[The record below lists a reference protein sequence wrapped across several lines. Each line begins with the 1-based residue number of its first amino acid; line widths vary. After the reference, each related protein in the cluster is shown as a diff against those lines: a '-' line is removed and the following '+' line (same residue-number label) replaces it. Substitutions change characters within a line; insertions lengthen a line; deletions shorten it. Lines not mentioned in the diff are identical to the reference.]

1 MLRPALAVSLRILV
15 ISLLVAATLVAG
27 LRLIAPQLDGLR
39 TPLERF
45 LSEQSGQRV
54 TVGAFHARW
63 RILSPRVTVSDVQV
77 HGADAAEPIL
87 VLAHLDLGLALW
99 RSLRQGRPVLGHVEV
114 RGADLHLL
122 RDADGRV
129 QVRGVD
135 PLPPRPDTP
144 ASAPSPDVL
153 ALLVGRAFTLS
164 ESRLRWE
171 DRRLGIDYQFDDLN
185 LDISLE
191 SRRVRMAG
199 EVFLPD
205 ELGRSLRVGMD
216 MNHAGHWDDWSGKA
230 FIQADGLELAGLP
243 EDARG
248 ALGLRTGNLDGRLW
262 LHWRRGNLQRAYLE
276 LALRRLEMASLAQ
289 DDLPVP
295 MLEALEGRWLWYAR
309 EGGWDLR
316 VDGLRLSRQE
326 GDHWPD
332 GGLDLSLV
340 EDAGGLQV
348 NVWLDYLR
356 LEDLLPLVL
365 HQPWVDNP
373 FQSLLASLSP
383 RGTLTE
389 TRLALTL
396 PSDGSPRFV
405 TDGRFQGAGMAPW
418 SVLPGIEGAD
428 GAFAFTE
435 EGGELWLD
443 SAGLGMALPT
453 LFDHELRADTLQGL
467 VRWLP
472 GPDVP
477 RLHLEGLVL
486 ANADLQARGQGM
498 IHLGEEPGMDLQ
510 LSFAEGEGARTAH
523 YLPRGILPEKTYQ
536 WLSRGIL
543 DGRVVEGGLLFRGR
557 FSDFPFRED
566 EGVFQV
572 IARVEEGVLDYE
584 DGWPR
589 LEAIS
594 ATLEFRN
601 QGMRIHDGEAR
612 VFDARIRDARV
623 RIEDLESPVLTIEG
637 QARGPARD
645 YLRFVGESPLGE
657 GLETLLAGVSA
668 RGEAGLEIR
677 IDIPLEDREALVRPD
692 TVRGRLTL
700 DGNRLSLAD
709 PPLVLDAVRGVVDF
723 TERSARARDVSARLN
738 EARIEMRMDRSP
750 AGALEVRAVG
760 PQPIRG
766 LLGGIVSEP
775 WLDWVEGSARWE
787 ARLTVPP
794 EGVSRGVLNLSS
806 DLVGVRSSLPLPL
819 AKTPEALRPLAVRIP
834 LGRDEGAPPF
844 RVTLGE
850 DLRALFTLDEAGQ
863 VRRGELRLGG
873 QAAALPAQGLRV
885 RGHLSGLSLDDWMT
899 VLDDIGDWVPAGGEG
914 GLRELDLH
922 LDRLQVAGRRI
933 DDLSLHARRES
944 RYWQAQVASPMVLGT
959 IQWPLQDGDALLMDL
974 EWLDLDRLEGPAVQ
988 AAEDRVRPDPG
999 NLPPLRLSA
1008 QWLVLQGHRLK
1019 DLRLETEPRPDGLGI
1034 RVLSLVDGEGLTRG
1048 RAEGHWLRRDDDAHE
1063 TLLRV
1068 DLESEDLGRSLGLL
1082 GFQPVF
1088 RGGKAGLQ
1096 ARLQWPDTPA
1106 HPDWSTLEG
1115 EGRVRVEDG
1124 RLTEVDPGA
1133 GRLLGLFSLDL
1144 LPRRLAL
1151 DFRDFFQRGFAFD
1164 HLEGAFQLGQG
1175 NVRTQDLSIQGPAA
1189 RIRIQ
1194 GRTGVEA
1201 RDYDQ
1206 TITVTP
1212 SVKSTLPLAGALL
1225 GGPVAG
1231 LAVFVFDR
1239 VLGVGERIDEA
1250 ARVEYRV
1257 TGDWSSPRVEAV
1269 ARVPDG
1275 RGS

>member
-1 MLRPALAVSLRILV
+1 MLRPTLAVSLRILV

-39 TPLERF
+39 APLERF

-54 TVGAFHARW
+54 TVGALHARW
-63 RILSPRVTVSDVQV
+63 RILSPQVTVSDVQV
-77 HGADAAEPIL
+77 HGTDEAEPIL
-87 VLAHLDLGLALW
+87 VLKHLDLGLAPW
-99 RSLRQGRPVLGHVEV
+99 RSLRQGRLVLGHVEM
-114 RGADLHLL
+114 RGADLHLH
-122 RDADGRV
+122 RDEAGRV

-135 PLPPRPDTP
+135 ALPPQSDAP

-171 DRRLGIDYQFDDLN
+171 DLRLGIDYQFDDLN

-191 SRRVRMAG
+191 PRRVRMAG
-199 EVFLPD
+199 EVFLPE
-205 ELGRSLRVGMD
+205 ELGRSFRVGMD
-216 MNHAGHWDDWSGKA
+216 LNHSGQWDGWDGKT
-230 FIQADGLELAGLP
+230 FIQADGLELEGLP
-243 EDARG
+243 EDARA

-262 LHWRRGNLQRAYLE
+262 LHWRRGGLQRAYLE
-276 LALRRLEMASLAQ
+276 LALRHLEMVSLE
-289 DDLPVP
+289 DPDLPAPV
-295 MLEALEGRWLWYAR
+295 LDALEGRALWYAR

-316 VDGLRLSRQE
+316 VDGLRLSRQ
-326 GDHWPD
+326 GDHWPG
-332 GGLDLSLV
+332 GGLDLSVV
-340 EDAGGLQV
+340 EDARGVQV
-348 NVWLDYLR
+348 NAWLDYLR

-373 FQSLLASLSP
+373 FQQLLAALSP
-383 RGTLTE
+383 KGTLTE
-389 TRLALTL
+389 TRVGLIL
-396 PSDGSPRFV
+396 PPEGGLRFI
-405 TDGRFQGAGMAPW
+405 TDGRFQGVGMVPW
-418 SVLPGIEGAD
+418 TVLPGIQGAD

-435 EGGELWLD
+435 AGGELWLD
-443 SAGLGMALPT
+443 SVGLGVTLPD
-453 LFDHELRADTLQGL
+453 LFDHELRADTLKGL

-472 GPDVP
+472 EPDGS
-477 RLHLEGLVL
+477 RLHLEGLTV
-486 ANADLQARGQGM
+486 ANADLQARGQGV
-498 IHLGEEPGMDLQ
+498 IHLGAEPGMDLQ
-510 LSFAEGEGARTAH
+510 LSFAEGDGARTAH

-543 DGRVVEGGLLFRGR
+543 DGRVIEGGLLFRGR

-566 EGVFQV
+566 EGVFLV
-572 IARVEEGVLDYE
+572 SARVEEGVLDYE

-612 VFDARIRDARV
+612 LFDARIHDARV
-623 RIEDLESPVLTIEG
+623 RIDDLESPVLTIEG
-637 QARGPARD
+637 QAWGPARD

-668 RGEAGLEIR
+668 RGEAGLEVR
-677 IDIPLEDREALVRPD
+677 IDIPLEDRETLEHPD

-709 PPLVLDAVRGVVDF
+709 PPLVLESVQGAVDF

-738 EARIEMRMDRSP
+738 DARIRVQLDRTP
-750 AGALEVRAVG
+750 AGAVEIQAAG

-766 LLGGIVSEP
+766 LLGDIAPEP
-775 WLDWVEGSARWE
+775 WLGWLEGTSRWE
-787 ARLTVPP
+787 ARLSVPP
-794 EGVSRGVLNLSS
+794 EGLSQGVLSLSS

-819 AKTPEALRPLAVRIP
+819 AKTPEAARPLAVRIP
-834 LGRDEGAPPF
+834 LDRGENVPF

-850 DLRALFTLDEAGQ
+850 DLRALFTLDEAGRVQ
-863 VRRGELRLGG
+863 RGELRLGG
-873 QAAALPAQGLRV
+873 QPAGLPDQGFRV
-885 RGHLSGLSLDDWMT
+885 RGSLSGLSLDDWLA
-899 VLDDIGDWVPAGGEG
+899 VLDDIGEIEPAGRDGW
-914 GLRELDLH
+914 LRELDLH
-922 LDRLQVAGRRI
+922 LDRLQVMGRRI
-933 DDLSLHARRES
+933 NDLSLHARQES
-944 RYWQAQVASPMVLGT
+944 RHWTAQVASPLMLGR
-959 IQWPLQDGDALLMDL
+959 IQWPLEAGDGLIMDL
-974 EWLDLDRLEGPAVQ
+974 ELLDLDQLEGAAVQ
-988 AAEDRVRPDPG
+988 TAEGRARPDPG
-999 NLPPLRLSA
+999 GLPPLRLSA

-1019 DLRLETEPRPDGLGI
+1019 DLRLETEPGPEGLAI
-1034 RVLSLVDGEGLTRG
+1034 RRFSLADGEGLTRG
-1048 RAEGHWLRRDDDAHE
+1048 QAEGHWLRRNDDAHE
-1063 TLLRV
+1063 TLLQMT
-1068 DLESEDLGRSLGLL
+1068 LESEDLGRSLTLL

-1088 RGGKAGLQ
+1088 RGGRVGLE
-1096 ARLQWPDTPA
+1096 ARLHWPDTPA
-1106 HPDWSTLEG
+1106 HVDWSSLEG
-1115 EGRVRVEDG
+1115 EGHVRVDDG
-1124 RLTEVDPGA
+1124 RLTEVEPGA

-1164 HLEGAFQLGQG
+1164 HLEGTFRFSQG
-1175 NVRTQDLSIQGPAA
+1175 NVHTDDLSIHGPAA
-1189 RIRIQ
+1189 RIRIH

-1269 ARVPDG
+1269 ARILEG